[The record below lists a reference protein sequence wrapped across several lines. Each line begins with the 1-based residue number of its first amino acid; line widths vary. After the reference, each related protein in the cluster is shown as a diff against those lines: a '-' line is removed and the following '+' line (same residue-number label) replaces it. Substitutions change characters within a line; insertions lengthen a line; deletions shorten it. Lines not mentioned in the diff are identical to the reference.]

1 MNFKD
6 HFSERAAFYAAYR
19 PLYPD
24 ALFDFVAGLTPDHE
38 LALDCATGNGQAAIG
53 LAARFERV
61 IAIDASAAQ
70 ISNATRHARIDYEV
84 AAAESSGLPGRSV
97 NLVTAAQALHWL
109 DTTKFFAEVRRV
121 LVSRGAVAVWGYGDP
136 VLDSPT
142 LRETLDA
149 FNRGVLEAYWAP
161 ERAIL
166 LDGYRG
172 IVFPF
177 REVEPPLLDLQMP
190 WTLSE
195 LAGYLRT
202 WSATARYVK
211 QHGKDPVVEV
221 EQQLAGHWGDPAIP
235 RLIRWPLYIRA
246 GTL

>member
-6 HFSERAAFYAAYR
+6 HFSERAVFYAAYR

-70 ISNATRHARIDYEV
+70 ISNATPHARIDYEV
-84 AAAESSGLPGRSV
+84 SAAESTGLPGRSV

-109 DTTKFFAEVRRV
+109 DSTKFFAEVRRV
-121 LVSRGAVAVWGYGDP
+121 LVSRGAVAIWGYGDP
-136 VLDSPT
+136 VLDNLT

-149 FNRGVLEAYWAP
+149 FNRGVLHVQGGQCGHAVAD
-161 ERAIL
+161 ATDGA
-166 LDGYRG
+166 LDGGVDAGRAVVG
-172 IVFPF
+172 TPAGQA
-177 REVEPPLLDLQMP
+177 EPPQTRLGRRRP
-190 WTLSE
+190 
-195 LAGYLRT
+195 GRVV
-202 WSATARYVK
+202 AR
-211 QHGKDPVVEV
+211 VEAL
-221 EQQLAGHWGDPAIP
+221 ENRRRRQNTSSTMA
-235 RLIRWPLYIRA
+235 RIR
-246 GTL
+246 